1 LASVTP
7 MTTYMFKFA
16 TLLGSGAMLALVTLG
31 SAAQSRNTATTSTQP
46 RVVAASMETRSDFA
60 TSLESQL
67 HARGI
72 DARVQLDGDSRDVLR
87 IEWPSIHRSD
97 VRSFVTSASAQ
108 RARQMGF
115 GSVVF
120 TNGKQRW
127 DYDLAR
133 ESMVWSPELF

>member
-1 LASVTP
+1 
-7 MTTYMFKFA
+7 
-16 TLLGSGAMLALVTLG
+16 
-31 SAAQSRNTATTSTQP
+31 
-46 RVVAASMETRSDFA
+46 METRSDFA

-67 HARGI
+67 RSRGI
-72 DARVQLDGDSRDVLR
+72 DAHVQLDGDSRDVLR

-97 VRSFVTSASAQ
+97 VRSFVMSASAQ

-115 GSVVF
+115 SSVVF

>member
-1 LASVTP
+1 MASVTP
-7 MTTYMFKFA
+7 MTTYKFQFA
-16 TLLGSGAMLALVTLG
+16 TLLGSGAMLALLISG

-46 RVVAASMETRSDFA
+46 TVIAASMETRSDFA
-60 TSLESQL
+60 TSLETQL
-67 HARGI
+67 RSRGV

-87 IEWPSIHRSD
+87 VEWPSIHRSD
-97 VRSFVTSASAQ
+97 VRSFVMSASAHQ
-108 RARQMGF
+108 ARQMGF

-127 DYDLAR
+127 EYDLAR

>member
-7 MTTYMFKFA
+7 MTTYKFKFA
-16 TLLGSGAMLALVTLG
+16 TLLGSGAMLALITLG

-60 TSLESQL
+60 TSLETQL
-67 HARGI
+67 RSSGA
-72 DARVQLDGDSRDVLR
+72 DARVQLDGDSRDVLH

-97 VRSFVTSASAQ
+97 VRSFVMSTSARQ
-108 RARQMGF
+108 ARKMGF

-127 DYDLAR
+127 DYDLTR

>member
-7 MTTYMFKFA
+7 MTTYKFKFA
-16 TLLGSGAMLALVTLG
+16 TLLGSSAMLALVTLG

-46 RVVAASMETRSDFA
+46 RVVAVSLETRSDYA

-67 HARGI
+67 RSGGV

-97 VRSFVTSASAQ
+97 VRSFVMSARAQ
-108 RARQMGF
+108 HARQMGF